1 MGAVVASAVIAK
13 QRRSRRTAFAG
24 KTMIGMTVGTEII
37 ATETGVSGIVFSEA
51 P

>member
-1 MGAVVASAVIAK
+1 
-13 QRRSRRTAFAG
+13 
-24 KTMIGMTVGTEII
+24 MIGMTVGTEIIATEII